1 MARLLKGS
9 AVENALVLSSAVG
22 DSIEPKG
29 VDSGEEDVGGE
40 FPATGTSGIAL
51 TPLHPAGLVEIE
63 GCRYE
68 ARCEVGIIDRGAS
81 VRVVGREDFNLLVE
95 EVAE

>member
-1 MARLLKGS
+1 MS
-9 AVENALVLSSAVG
+9 
-22 DSIEPKG
+22 
-29 VDSGEEDVGGE
+29 
-40 FPATGTSGIAL
+40 
-51 TPLHPAGLVEIE
+51 
-63 GCRYE
+63 